1 MTPSAGGARPDPKK
15 WPVRRAES
23 YGGVVFRLGDGELEV
38 ALIRTKNLREKD
50 VWSLPKGGR
59 EEGEDATSA
68 ALREVREE
76 TGLDAEIVAPL
87 ENITYWFIWPP
98 EQIRYRKTVHLYLM
112 RATGGD
118 IADHDDEVE
127 EVGWFPI
134 SQAIRRLT
142 YKTDQGVLQSAA
154 ELAARV
160 VT

>member
-1 MTPSAGGARPDPKK
+1 MTPSAGGTRPDPKK

-23 YGGVVFRLGDGELEV
+23 YGGVVCRPGSGELEV

-59 EEGEDATSA
+59 EEGEDEESA

-76 TGLDAEIVAPL
+76 TGLEAEIVAPL

-98 EQIRYRKTVHLYLM
+98 EQVRYRKTVHLYLM

-118 IADHDDEVE
+118 VADHDDEVE
-127 EVGWFPI
+127 EVCWFPA

-142 YKTDQGVLQSAA
+142 YKTDRNVLQSAA
-154 ELAARV
+154 ELAARLV
-160 VT
+160 S